1 MEKTLQKWDK
11 KYPKLLKE
19 IPDPPEKLYYQGD
32 LKVVE
37 KPCLAVVGTRKNTDY
52 GEDMTRQI
60 IRELSVLDIAIVSG
74 LAKGIDTIAHKA
86 ALENDLPTIAVL
98 GSGMDNIYP
107 VTNQKLATEI
117 IKNGLILSEYENGTP
132 PLQQNFPQRN
142 RIISGLSI
150 ATIVIEAPEKSGALI
165 TGRFA
170 IEQNREIFILPGD
183 VDRENSI
190 GIIKFLQK
198 NGGYPITSGQDIIE
212 VLKDQPHL
220 FKLDNVTKPEQ
231 ETTENIFNLTKEQ
244 QLLFSLLKD
253 RHPITIEKLEEKTK
267 LQIQEILTA
276 LSILEIYG
284 LIIING
290 GKYRRA

>member
-1 MEKTLQKWDK
+1 MEKMLQKWDK
-11 KYPKLLKE
+11 QYPKLLKE
-19 IPDPPEKLYYQGD
+19 IPDPPEKLYYHGD
-32 LKVVE
+32 LKILE

-52 GEDMTRQI
+52 GEDITKQI

-74 LAKGIDTIAHKA
+74 LAKGIDTIAHRA

-107 VTNQKLATEI
+107 ATNQKLATEI
-117 IKNGLILSEYENGTP
+117 IKNGLIFSEYENGTP
-132 PLQQNFPQRN
+132 PLQQNFPKRN

-183 VDRENSI
+183 VDRENSV
-190 GIIKFLQK
+190 GIIKFLQR

-212 VLKDQPHL
+212 ILKDQPHL
-220 FKLDNVTKPEQ
+220 FKLDNAAKPEQ
-231 ETTENIFNLTKEQ
+231 KTTKNIFNLTKEQ
-244 QLLFSLLKD
+244 QLLFSYIKD